1 MHLELTRRGD
11 YAVRAM
17 LALAMAG
24 DVGPTSVREIA
35 TAMDIPV
42 AFLPQVMGALGRAG
56 LVASRTGRAGGYTL
70 ARPPAGI
77 SLLEIIEAVEGDSR
91 RTSCVLRGGPC
102 GRDGHCL
109 AHAVFSAAQQAL
121 LDRLADATLQD
132 VAGAPGD
139 DDPVGPGSP
148 DGPVDNVPDGPIDA
162 VADSVTMTTTV
173 RVS

>member
-17 LALAMAG
+17 LALARAG
-24 DVGPTSVREIA
+24 DVGPTSVRAIA
-35 TAMDIPV
+35 TAMDIPA

-70 ARPPAGI
+70 TRPPAAI
-77 SLLEIIEAVEGDSR
+77 SLLDIIEAVEGDSR

-109 AHAVFSAAQQAL
+109 AHAVFTAAQQAL

-139 DDPVGPGSP
+139 GPVGPDGP

-162 VADSVTMTTTV
+162 VVDSVTMTTTV